1 MTCYAALM
9 TIDRSVRPWLRSLSA
24 IVFALSA
31 LAWWGAAVAQADG
44 IVFDV
49 EIFRVDLVRGDDG
62 DIVERFV
69 PVEEAVP
76 GEVIEYRVTAVNEGD
91 IIYRPGTVVVT
102 LPFGQ
107 GLAYIEDTA
116 TPSSDRVITE
126 FTADGGASYSEPPVL
141 ITDTGTAEIDPDA
154 DPDEADPEETDP
166 GDDPADAERDDDADT
181 PDEDGRR
188 VADPAEYDAIRW
200 TFSVPFE
207 PGQEELLVYR
217 VEVL

>member
-1 MTCYAALM
+1 M
-9 TIDRSVRPWLRSLSA
+9 TIDFSVRPWFRRLSA
-24 IVFALSA
+24 VVFALVA

-49 EIFRVDLVRGDDG
+49 EILRVDLVRGEEG
-62 DIVERFV
+62 ETVERFV

-102 LPFGQ
+102 LPIGQ
-107 GLAYIEDTA
+107 GLAYVEDSA
-116 TPSSDRVITE
+116 TPSSDRVVTE
-126 FTADGGASYSEPPVL
+126 FSADGGASYSEPPVL
-141 ITDTGTAEIDPDA
+141 IPDTEPAEPEPD
-154 DPDEADPEETDP
+154 DTDP
-166 GDDPADAERDDDADT
+166 GDTDPGDTDSDDDAEA
-181 PDEDGRR
+181 PEEAGSRA
-188 VADPAEYDAIRW
+188 ADPAEYDAIRW

>member
-1 MTCYAALM
+1 M
-9 TIDRSVRPWLRSLSA
+9 TIDFSVRPWFRRLSA
-24 IVFALSA
+24 VVFALVA

-49 EIFRVDLVRGDDG
+49 EILRVDLVRGEEG
-62 DIVERFV
+62 ETVERFV

-102 LPFGQ
+102 LPIGQ
-107 GLAYIEDTA
+107 GLAYVEDSA
-116 TPSSDRVITE
+116 TPSSDRVVTE
-126 FTADGGASYSEPPVL
+126 FSADGGASYSEPPIL
-141 ITDTGTAEIDPDA
+141 IPDTEPAEPEPD
-154 DPDEADPEETDP
+154 DTDP
-166 GDDPADAERDDDADT
+166 GDTDPGDTEPDDDAEA
-181 PDEDGRR
+181 PEEAGLRA
-188 VADPAEYDAIRW
+188 ADPAEYDAIRW

>member
-1 MTCYAALM
+1 MAM
-9 TIDRSVRPWLRSLSA
+9 
-24 IVFALSA
+24 
-31 LAWWGAAVAQADG
+31 AWWGAAVAQADG

-76 GEVIEYRVTAVNEGD
+76 GEVIEYRVTAVNDGD

-102 LPFGQ
+102 LPFGD
-107 GLAYIEDTA
+107 GLAYIEDSA
-116 TPSSDRVITE
+116 TPSSDRVVTE
-126 FTADGGASYSEPPVL
+126 FTADGGASYAEPPVL
-141 ITDTGTAEIDPDA
+141 IADAGTADADADSADPDPDVDPGDA
-154 DPDEADPEETDP
+154 DPTDADQ
-166 GDDPADAERDDDADT
+166 DDADA
-181 PDEDGRR
+181 PDEAGQRAAR
-188 VADPAEYDAIRW
+188 PAEYDAIRW

>member
-1 MTCYAALM
+1 M
-9 TIDRSVRPWLRSLSA
+9 TIDFSVRPWFRRLSA
-24 IVFALSA
+24 VVFALVA

-49 EIFRVDLVRGDDG
+49 EILRVDLVRGEEG
-62 DIVERFV
+62 ETVERFV

-102 LPFGQ
+102 LPIGQ
-107 GLAYIEDTA
+107 GLAYIEDSA
-116 TPSSDRVITE
+116 TPSSDRVVTE
-126 FTADGGASYSEPPVL
+126 FSADGGASYSEPPVL
-141 ITDTGTAEIDPDA
+141 IPDTEPAEPEPD
-154 DPDEADPEETDP
+154 DTDP
-166 GDDPADAERDDDADT
+166 GDTDPGDTEPDDAEAPEEAGSRA
-181 PDEDGRR
+181 
-188 VADPAEYDAIRW
+188 ADPAEYDAIRW

>member
-1 MTCYAALM
+1 M
-9 TIDRSVRPWLRSLSA
+9 TIDFSVRPWFRRRSAAVL
-24 IVFALSA
+24 A
-31 LAWWGAAVAQADG
+31 LAALTWWGAAVAQADG

-49 EIFRVDLVRGDDG
+49 EILRVDLVRGEEG
-62 DIVERFV
+62 GTVERFV

-102 LPFGQ
+102 LPIGQ
-107 GLAYIEDTA
+107 GLAYIQDSA
-116 TPSSDRVITE
+116 TPSSDRVVTE
-126 FTADGGASYSEPPVL
+126 FSADGGASYAEPPVL
-141 ITDTGTAEIDPDA
+141 IPD
-154 DPDEADPEETDP
+154 TDP
-166 GDDPADAERDDDADT
+166 AGTDPAETEPDDEEATEDAGLRA
-181 PDEDGRR
+181 
-188 VADPAEYDAIRW
+188 ADPAEYDAIRW

>member
-1 MTCYAALM
+1 M
-9 TIDRSVRPWLRSLSA
+9 
-24 IVFALSA
+24 
-31 LAWWGAAVAQADG
+31 AWWGAAVAQADG
-44 IVFDV
+44 IVFDI
-49 EIFRVDLVRGDDG
+49 EILRVDLVRGEDG

-102 LPFGQ
+102 LPFGE
-107 GLAYIEDTA
+107 GLAYIEDSA
-116 TPSSDRVITE
+116 TPSSDRVVTE
-126 FTADGGASYSEPPVL
+126 FTADGGATYSEPPVL
-141 ITDTGTAEIDPDA
+141 IADTGTPEADSDA
-154 DPDEADPEETDP
+154 DSDPP
-166 GDDPADAERDDDADT
+166 GPRDGDSTDDDSTAGDQ
-181 PDEDGRR
+181 DAVDQDAGDAAGEAGQRAAR
-188 VADPAEYDAIRW
+188 PAEYDAIRW

>member
-1 MTCYAALM
+1 M
-9 TIDRSVRPWLRSLSA
+9 TIDFSVRPWFRRLSA
-24 IVFALSA
+24 VVFALA
-31 LAWWGAAVAQADG
+31 TLTWWGAAVAQADG

-49 EIFRVDLVRGDDG
+49 EILRVDLVRGEEG
-62 DIVERFV
+62 GTVERFV

-102 LPFGQ
+102 LPIGQ
-107 GLAYIEDTA
+107 GLAYIEDSA
-116 TPSSDRVITE
+116 TPSSDRVVTE
-126 FTADGGASYSEPPVL
+126 FSADGGASYSEPPVL
-141 ITDTGTAEIDPDA
+141 IPDTEPADTDPA
-154 DPDEADPEETDP
+154 ETDP
-166 GDDPADAERDDDADT
+166 GEGDPTETEPDDEAEAPEDAGLRA
-181 PDEDGRR
+181 
-188 VADPAEYDAIRW
+188 ADPAEYDAIRW

>member
-1 MTCYAALM
+1 M
-9 TIDRSVRPWLRSLSA
+9 TIDFSVRPWFRRLSA
-24 IVFALSA
+24 VVFALA
-31 LAWWGAAVAQADG
+31 TLAWWGAAVAQADG

-49 EIFRVDLVRGDDG
+49 EILRVDLVRGEEG
-62 DIVERFV
+62 GTVERFV

-102 LPFGQ
+102 LPIGQ
-107 GLAYIEDTA
+107 GLAYIQDSA
-116 TPSSDRVITE
+116 TPSSDRVVTE
-126 FTADGGASYSEPPVL
+126 FSADGGASYAEPPVL
-141 ITDTGTAEIDPDA
+141 IPDTDPAGTDPA
-154 DPDEADPEETDP
+154 DTDPSDTDPSETDP
-166 GDDPADAERDDDADT
+166 AETEPDDEEATEDAGLRA
-181 PDEDGRR
+181 
-188 VADPAEYDAIRW
+188 ADPAEYDAIRW

>member
-1 MTCYAALM
+1 M
-9 TIDRSVRPWLRSLSA
+9 TIDFSVRPWFRRLSA
-24 IVFALSA
+24 VVFALAA

-49 EIFRVDLVRGDDG
+49 EILRVDLVRGEEG
-62 DIVERFV
+62 ETVERFV

-102 LPFGQ
+102 LPIGQ
-107 GLAYIEDTA
+107 GLAYVEDSA
-116 TPSSDRVITE
+116 TPSSDRVVTE
-126 FTADGGASYSEPPVL
+126 FSADGGASYSEPPVL
-141 ITDTGTAEIDPDA
+141 IPDTEPAEPEPD
-154 DPDEADPEETDP
+154 DTDP
-166 GDDPADAERDDDADT
+166 GDTDPGDTEPDDDAEA
-181 PDEDGRR
+181 PEEAGLRA
-188 VADPAEYDAIRW
+188 ADPAEYDAIRW